1 MKRPVGGSEAAGEGL
16 RRADSTGGTT
26 QAPRERGRKIFWRIF
41 RGARMT
47 GLSVALFV
55 VVTGFFLNKI
65 GLPEFVKRRVV
76 EQLRENGWEV
86 QFSRLRL
93 RWYRGIVAEHLQ
105 LQRTNQWYGPHL
117 FVEEAQCRLKH
128 KAFEHLDLHADSLT
142 LKGGRLLWPLSATNQ
157 PGQAI
162 IVNDLGGELQ
172 FQDNDVWELRHLR
185 ADVLGVNF
193 LLTGTLTNASLV
205 RDWKFPRRAAA
216 PPGITEALWHRIMST
231 AGQLHFGGTRELFV
245 DVRGDAGDFKEL
257 EAELHLTL
265 ERLESPW
272 LAGTN
277 IFLSIQ
283 LSPPANSNSLIQA
296 AIALTAADARLRW
309 GQAQTFELNLEAEPA
324 LTPRLPTGA
333 NLRLRLGG
341 AETRWGKAARLLI
354 TAASRESATNA
365 AELRTELVVRA
376 EAVRSEWGRTA
387 RAELTAAGAHPVSN
401 FLPAS
406 VTGAAAADAIRA
418 PWGELGSLRITG
430 QGTLPPTNQLK
441 LLETRLAWPERFEN
455 IGFRSLTTFTN
466 FHSSKFAA
474 KTGSARMEWRAPSL
488 RLETSIHPREGE
500 LDATAELDAV
510 TREVLFSGAS
520 SVEAQTFS
528 PLLTTNTQ
536 RWLANYR
543 LESGLRLEAQ
553 GRLRLPPWTNRQPDW
568 ARELLPSFSVAGR
581 FEAGKGAYRGVTF
594 ESARSPFSFT
604 NQVWRTPELH
614 VSRPEGALDADYS
627 SDLRTRDFHWRL
639 RSRMDLKA
647 LQPLFPQENERR
659 VFDYFGFTTPPEVR
673 AEIWGRWGDRELQH
687 LGVVAEVAASNCTFR
702 GETVRECHARGQ
714 YTNKVCVILE
724 PQLRRDGEEGGAPG
738 IRIDL
743 NELKLY
749 LTNAFGNLNPYA
761 FGRAIGPHAAAAL
774 QPYRF
779 DSPPAVRVNGVVDLK
794 SKRYDEDLHFEISG
808 GPFQWRNFHLPQ
820 LAGNLDWVGQTL
832 GLTNVHGTFRTG
844 RLDGDAR
851 FDFAPAGGT
860 ECSFRATVAEADLH
874 ALMADLRQKTNNL
887 EGRLSGELV
896 VTKASL
902 PDPKSWQG
910 HGRVSLRDGLI
921 WDIPIFGFFSPI
933 LNAFLPGLGNSR
945 AKEGTATFTIT
956 NSVVHSSDLETRA
969 TMMRMQMQGTVDF
982 DRRIEVRA
990 EAELLRD
997 LPAIGFVISKI
1008 LWPVTKLF
1016 EYKMTGTLDQP
1027 KAEPLYV
1034 VPKILLLP
1042 FHPFKT
1048 LRELLTEEEKNPA
1061 EKPPP

>member
-1 MKRPVGGSEAAGEGL
+1 MKRPVGGSEAEEEGL
-16 RRADSTGGTT
+16 SQAESTSGTT
-26 QAPRERGRKIFWRIF
+26 QAPRGHAGKIFWRIF
-41 RGARMT
+41 RGARVT
-47 GLSVALFV
+47 GLSLVLCV

-76 EQLRENGWEV
+76 EQLRQKGWEV

-105 LQRTNQWYGPHL
+105 LQRTNQLYGPHL
-117 FVEEAQCRLKH
+117 FVEEAQCRLQH

-162 IVNDLGGELQ
+162 IVNDLSGELR

-185 ADVLGVNF
+185 ADVLGVKF

-216 PPGITEALWHRIMST
+216 PPGTTEALWHRIMST
-231 AGQLHFGGTRELFV
+231 AEQLHFGGTQELFV
-245 DVRGDAGDFKEL
+245 DVRGDAGNFKDL

-265 ERLESPW
+265 EQLESPW

-277 IFLSIQ
+277 IFLSIH
-283 LSPPANSNSLIQA
+283 LSPPVNSNSLIQA
-296 AIALTAADARLRW
+296 TVALTAEDARLRW
-309 GQAQTFELNLEAEPA
+309 GQAQTFELNLEFEPA
-324 LTPRLPTGA
+324 LTSRLPTGA
-333 NLRLRLGG
+333 NLRLELAG

-354 TAASRESATNA
+354 TAATRESGTNA
-365 AELRTELVVRA
+365 AEFRTELVVRA
-376 EAVRSEWGRTA
+376 EEVRSEWGRSA
-387 RAELTAAGAHPVSN
+387 RAEVTATSSHPATN
-401 FLPAS
+401 FLPAL

-441 LLETRLAWPERFEN
+441 LLETRLAWPDRFEN
-455 IGFRSLTTFTN
+455 IGFSSLTTFTN
-466 FHSSKFAA
+466 FHSTNFAA
-474 KTGSARMEWRAPSL
+474 QSGSARTEWRAPRL
-488 RLETSIHPREGE
+488 RLETSIYPRDGE
-500 LDATAELDAV
+500 LAATAELDAV
-510 TREVLFSGAS
+510 TRELSFRGAS

-528 PLLTTNTQ
+528 PLLTTNSQ

-543 LESGLRLEAQ
+543 LEKGLRLEAQ

-568 ARELLPSFSVAGR
+568 ARDVLPSFFVTGR

-594 ESARSPFSFT
+594 ESARSPFSFS

-639 RSRMDLKA
+639 LSRLDLKA
-647 LQPLFPQENERR
+647 LQPLFPQEHERR

-687 LGVVAEVAASNCTFR
+687 LGVVAEVAVSNCTFR
-702 GETVRECHARGQ
+702 GETLRECHARGH
-714 YTNKVCVILE
+714 YTNKVFVVLE
-724 PQLRRDGEEGGAPG
+724 PQLRRDGEEGSAPG

-761 FGRAIGPHAAAAL
+761 FTRAIGPHAAAAL
-774 QPYRF
+774 EPYQF
-779 DSPPAVRVNGVVDLK
+779 DSSPTVRVNGVVDLK
-794 SKRYDEDLHFEISG
+794 SKRYEENLHFEVSG
-808 GPFQWRNFHLPQ
+808 GAFQWRNFHLQQ

-832 GLTNVHGTFRTG
+832 ALTNVHGAFRSG

-851 FDFAPAGGT
+851 FDFAPASGT
-860 ECSFRATVAEADLH
+860 EFSFRTTVAEADLH
-874 ALMADLRQKTNNL
+874 ALMADLSQKTNHL

-896 VTKASL
+896 VNKASL
-902 PDPKSWQG
+902 PNRKSWQG
-910 HGRVSLRDGLI
+910 YGRVSLRDGLI

-1016 EYKMTGTLDQP
+1016 EYRMTGTLDQP

-1034 VPKILLLP
+1034 LPKILLLP
-1042 FHPFKT
+1042 FHPFRT
-1048 LRELLTEEEKNPA
+1048 LKELMTEEEKNPA
-1061 EKPPP
+1061 EKPP